1 MSVSLSLNLAR
12 RSTAA
17 ALGLASA
24 LVLAGCA
31 NPSDGGTTE
40 VAATKG
46 AGSGTT
52 INLSPDQNRITTGK
66 VDSLA
71 AEVPERI
78 RERGTL
84 EIVNSST
91 GSAPLGF
98 FATDNKTVIGV
109 EPDLA
114 HLVAEVLGLKP
125 HFTSVSWENIFVG
138 LDSAKY
144 DVGISNITV
153 TEERKQKYDFA
164 TYREDNLGFEAKKG
178 SGLKITGPADVAGK
192 TVAVGSGTNQEKLL
206 VEWSK
211 ENEKAGR
218 KPVDIKYY
226 QSDSDTYL
234 ALQSGRIDLYLG
246 PNPNAAYHAAST
258 GKTEVVGTYSGA
270 GATLQGLIAATT
282 KKDSG
287 LVKALAGAVDEI
299 IENGTY
305 AKVLK
310 RWGLSDEAV
319 TTSEIN
325 PPGLPLTNQ

>member
-1 MSVSLSLNLAR
+1 MSIRLAR
-12 RSTAA
+12 RSTAV
-17 ALGLASA
+17 ALGLVSA
-24 LVLAGCA
+24 LVLAACS

-40 VAATKG
+40 VADKTGARTK
-46 AGSGTT
+46 
-52 INLSPDQNRITTGK
+52 INLSPDQNRVTTDK
-66 VDSLA
+66 VDSIA
-71 AEVPERI
+71 AEVPARI
-78 RERGTL
+78 RKRGTL
-84 EIVNSST
+84 ELVSSS
-91 GSAPLGF
+91 GSAAPLTF
-98 FATDNKTVIGV
+98 YATDNKTIIGV

-114 HLVAEVLGLKP
+114 YLVADVLGLKP
-125 HFTSVSWENIFVG
+125 HINTVSWENIFVG

-144 DVGISNITV
+144 DAGLSNITV
-153 TEERKQKYDFA
+153 TEERKEKYDFA
-164 TYREDNLGFEAKKG
+164 TYRKDNLAFEAKKG
-178 SGLKITGPADVAGK
+178 SGLKVDGPKDVAGR

-226 QSDSDTYL
+226 QKDSDTYV

-246 PNPNAAYHAAST
+246 PNPTAAYHAATT
-258 GKTEVVGTYSGA
+258 GQTEIVGTYSGA

-287 LVKALAGAVDEI
+287 LVKPLADALDEI

-310 RWGLSDEAV
+310 RWGLSNEAV
-319 TTSEIN
+319 TKSEIN
-325 PPGLPLTNQ
+325 PPGLPKTNK